1 MSAAASLLD
10 PYRPDIDGPWTRVE
24 AAHLLRRTLLGPAP
38 REIDEALA
46 VGPNDAIAGLF
57 AVSRD
62 GAGPAEVDT
71 LYRGADSIADFQASL
86 VLRLVHSSRPLLPRT
101 LLFWHGHFA
110 TSLDKVGSVTALRGQ
125 FDLFETRGLGPFGP
139 LLHGIARDP
148 AMLLWLDGNRN
159 RRRHPNENF
168 ARELFELFS
177 LGIGNYTEHD
187 VAEAARAFTGWHVRD
202 GAFRFDPDEH
212 DPGRKTVLGRTGDL
226 DGDDVVE
233 GCLAHAATPRFLAGK
248 LLAAFV
254 APAPSASLLDEAG
267 ALLLDLELDTGAFLR
282 RLLVSRL
289 FFAPASRLC
298 IVRSPAELVIGT
310 LRCLGV
316 RFRAAAAHRSMAAM
330 GQSLGRPPSVKG
342 WDGGAA
348 WLSTAAVAARLSFA
362 AALRDG
368 SRGPLLAGEPP
379 PDAAEALALMID
391 GGTSPPASGD
401 PLYDALTNPRLQ
413 LL

>member
-24 AAHLLRRTLLGPAP
+24 AAHLLRRTLLGPTP
-38 REIDEALA
+38 REVDEAL
-46 VGPNDAIAGLF
+46 VLGPNDAIAGLF
-57 AVSRD
+57 AVGRD
-62 GAGPAEVDT
+62 GAGPTEVDT
-71 LYRGADSIADFQASL
+71 LYRGADSVADFQASL
-86 VLRLVHSSRPLLPRT
+86 VLRLVRTSRPLLPRI

-110 TSLDKVGSVTALRGQ
+110 TSLDKVGSVAALRGQ
-125 FDLFETRGLGPFGP
+125 FDLFETRGLGAFGP

-202 GAFRFDPDEH
+202 GDFRFDPDEH

-254 APAPSASLLDEAG
+254 APAPSASILDEAV
-267 ALLLDLELDTGAFLR
+267 ALLLDLDLDTGAFLR

-316 RFRAAAAHRSMAAM
+316 GFRAAAAHRSMEAM

-362 AALRDG
+362 AAVRDG
-368 SRGPLLAGEPP
+368 PRGPLLAGEPP
-379 PDAAEALALMID
+379 PDAADALALMTD
-391 GGTSPPASGD
+391 GGTSSPASGD